1 MSFDPVYLDNLPG
14 TADTPKAA
22 VDKLNTNLLAIL
34 NAFNDLED
42 TLDDLVAINFI
53 TADQRAA
60 LAGTN
65 GAPNAANP
73 YVVDDDPRLLHPDA
87 DTENKGIIRLAN
99 HLGGSALS
107 PQVLGIKSGSDSL
120 LFGVITEGDMLV
132 RGAGNTVIGA
142 EIPEGIIVPT
152 GTGFRHVVSGSE
164 DSAAKL
170 VENADVHASAAIAE
184 TKLALNH
191 ATHATTNDPSADEKA
206 ALVGSMG
213 TPGAGNK
220 FVTQAH
226 ITATPTANRIPIADE
241 NGNLDGWITPDLGS
255 MKALRYTIDNANS
268 VIVTGAYPLTI
279 FPLHNGTIVSWALAA
294 DAVGSISIEIWKDVF
309 GNVPDSG
316 DKITA
321 SAPMALSSAQFLTST
336 TLTGWTTTVAAW
348 DAFIFNVVSCSTIKR
363 IEIFVLIQVTG

>member
-1 MSFDPVYLDNLPG
+1 MSFEPVYLDNLPG

-22 VDKLNTNLLAIL
+22 VDKLNANLLAIL
-34 NAFNDLED
+34 NAFNDLDD
-42 TLDDLVAINFI
+42 TLDNLEAINFI

-65 GAPNAANP
+65 GAPDADNP

-87 DTENKGIIRLAN
+87 DTENKGIVRLAN
-99 HLGGSALS
+99 HLAGSALN
-107 PQVLGIKSGSDSL
+107 PQVIGIKAGSDSL
-120 LFGVITEGDMLV
+120 LIGDIAQGDMLV
-132 RGAGNTVIGA
+132 RGEGNTVIGA

-152 GTGFRHVVSGSE
+152 GTGFRHIVSGSE

-170 VENADVHASAAIAE
+170 VENTDVHASAAIAE
-184 TKLALNH
+184 SKLDLNY

-226 ITATPTANRIPIADE
+226 ATATPTGNRIPIADE
-241 NGNLDGWITPDLGS
+241 NGNLDGWITPGLWTI
-255 MKALRYTIDNANS
+255 KALRYTIDNANS
-268 VIVTGAYPLTI
+268 AIITGAYPLTI
-279 FPLHNGTIVSWALAA
+279 FPHINGTIVYWGLAA
-294 DAVGSISIEIWKDVF
+294 DAVGSISIEIWKAAWCSVPNS
-309 GNVPDSG
+309 GN
-316 DKITA
+316 KITA
-321 SAPMALSSAQFLTST
+321 NDPMVLSNAQFVTDDAM
-336 TLTGWTTTVAAW
+336 TGWNKTVTAW

-363 IEIFVLIQVTG
+363 IEIFVMIQVTE